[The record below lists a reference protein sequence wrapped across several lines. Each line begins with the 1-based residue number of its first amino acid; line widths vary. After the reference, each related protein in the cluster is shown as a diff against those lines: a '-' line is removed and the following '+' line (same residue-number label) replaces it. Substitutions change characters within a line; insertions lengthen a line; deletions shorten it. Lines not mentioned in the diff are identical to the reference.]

1 MDSATHVNCIPS
13 VSLDAALLAALQERS
28 GRGEVHSV
36 FDRVIN
42 ITAPWGGLVS
52 LATKEL
58 DDAPWTIRAESSGWG
73 GLAVQAGDPVTMD
86 SRQLSIGAD
95 GGPTVLLPGARE
107 WFAKRVELAGLA
119 AADFQ
124 LRAEAIA
131 SALDARGVRGGI
143 LEGST
148 ERNDFE
154 EGVAAGLQTGRDCL
168 VAAIR
173 SGDADRIGEAAL
185 QLLGLGPGLTPAG
198 DDFLCGLA
206 LLASQPG
213 GRLGAA
219 REVLS
224 DVVTRN
230 AERTTELSWTTLQET
245 LRGRAREALLE
256 LLSQLFRGKAED
268 HAGLARQ
275 LRVPLDRVIGIGHT
289 SGTDI
294 LCGLEAGLRLE
305 AELRARAV

>member
-1 MDSATHVNCIPS
+1 MDGAARVNCIPS
-13 VSLDAALLAALQERS
+13 VSLDAALLAQLQERS

-42 ITAPWGGLVS
+42 VMAPWGRLVS
-52 LATKEL
+52 LAAKEI
-58 DDAPWTIRAESSGWG
+58 DDAPWTVRVETSGWS
-73 GLAVQAGDPVTMD
+73 GLGLQAGDPVFMD
-86 SRQLSIGAD
+86 SRQFSIGTES
-95 GGPTVLLPGARE
+95 GPTVLLPGARE
-107 WFAKRVELAGLA
+107 WFAKRVDLEGLA

-124 LRAEAIA
+124 LRADALA
-131 SALDARGVRGGI
+131 SVLDARGVRGGI
-143 LEGST
+143 LEGAT

-154 EGVAAGLQTGRDCL
+154 EGIAAGLRTGREGL

-173 SGDADRIGEAAL
+173 SGDSGGIGEAAL
-185 QLLGLGPGLTPAG
+185 RLIGLGPGLTPAG

-213 GRLGAA
+213 SRLDAA
-219 REVLS
+219 RGVLS
-224 DVVTRN
+224 DVVDRN
-230 AERTTELSWTTLQET
+230 AERTTELSWITLQET
-245 LRGRAREALLE
+245 LKGRAREALLE

-268 HAGLARQ
+268 GAGLARR

-294 LCGLEAGLRLE
+294 LCGLVAGLRLE
-305 AELRARAV
+305 AELRGLRA